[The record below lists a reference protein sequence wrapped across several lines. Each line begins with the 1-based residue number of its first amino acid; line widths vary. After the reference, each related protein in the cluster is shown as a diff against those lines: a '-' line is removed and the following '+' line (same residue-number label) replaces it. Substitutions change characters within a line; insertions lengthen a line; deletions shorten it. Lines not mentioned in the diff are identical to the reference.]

1 MDGVDLIVRGGMV
14 VVPGGI
20 VRASLAVRDG
30 VIVGVSDDDALP
42 RAREIIDAS
51 GRHVIPGI
59 VDPHVHF
66 RSPGFEYK
74 EDWATGTSAAAF
86 GGVTTVLEMPNSD
99 PPTATAEGLRVKQA
113 IAARDAYV
121 DYGLYGMLGQGNLD
135 ALADLARDGVIGEG
149 VEVTLTEH
157 PVEAVVDVRVA

>member
-86 GGVTTVLEMPNSD
+86 GAS
-99 PPTATAEGLRVKQA
+99 PPCWRCRTAILPRPRRRGFA
-113 IAARDAYV
+113 
-121 DYGLYGMLGQGNLD
+121 
-135 ALADLARDGVIGEG
+135 
-149 VEVTLTEH
+149 
-157 PVEAVVDVRVA
+157 

>member
-1 MDGVDLIVRGGMV
+1 MAGVDLIVRGGMV

-20 VRASLAVRDG
+20 VRASLAVQHG
-30 VIVGVSDDDALP
+30 VIVGVSDDDAMP
-42 RAREIIDAS
+42 RAREIVDAA

-121 DYGLYGMLGQGNLD
+121 DYGLYGMLGQG
-135 ALADLARDGVIGEG
+135 IS
-149 VEVTLTEH
+149 TLSATSRAT
-157 PVEAVVDVRVA
+157 V

>member
-1 MDGVDLIVRGGMV
+1 M
-14 VVPGGI
+14 PGGI
-20 VRASLAVRDG
+20 VRASLAVQDG
-30 VIVGVSDDDALP
+30 VIVGVSEDGTLS

-59 VDPHVHF
+59 IDPHVHF

-74 EDWATGTSAAAF
+74 EDWATGTSAAAV

-99 PPTATAEGLRVKQA
+99 PPTSTLEGLRVKQA

-121 DYGLYGMLGQGNLD
+121 DYGLYGMLGQGTLD
-135 ALADLARDGVIGEG
+135 ALADLARGGVIGLQCFMG
-149 VEVTLTEH
+149 NYPIGH
-157 PVEAVVDVRVA
+157 IVRKSRRNTR

>member
-86 GGVTTVLEMPNSD
+86 GGSTMP
-99 PPTATAEGLRVKQA
+99 
-113 IAARDAYV
+113 
-121 DYGLYGMLGQGNLD
+121 GMTW
-135 ALADLARDGVIGEG
+135 R
-149 VEVTLTEH
+149 
-157 PVEAVVDVRVA
+157 PEAS